1 LGSNYAES
9 TDTFPLLF
17 GHFVGGTNVFSP
29 DGDGL
34 RIRIRV
40 GPANGTWTTYDSSFQ
55 AGFDLI
61 HHNPWPFY
69 ASALSGSYPLNDY
82 RNSTFYGYNAHIIHH
97 LDAPL
102 PVESTPGTPSCRFI
116 RIDIGYHSTPLP
128 EPVGLYTT
136 PLQFGRLMIGLARV
150 PGVQHGSGIS
160 TPIGAPPRSRVS
172 WSLDVDR
179 DEM

>member
-1 LGSNYAES
+1 IVSSAGTDSDFPASNLLDPDPRRVWRAGTLGWTPGAASSDVNFTLDLGSNSAES
-9 TDTFPLLF
+9 IDTFALLF

-82 RNSTFYGYNAHIIHH
+82 RNS
-97 LDAPL
+97 
-102 PVESTPGTPSCRFI
+102 
-116 RIDIGYHSTPLP
+116 
-128 EPVGLYTT
+128 
-136 PLQFGRLMIGLARV
+136 
-150 PGVQHGSGIS
+150 
-160 TPIGAPPRSRVS
+160 
-172 WSLDVDR
+172 
-179 DEM
+179 